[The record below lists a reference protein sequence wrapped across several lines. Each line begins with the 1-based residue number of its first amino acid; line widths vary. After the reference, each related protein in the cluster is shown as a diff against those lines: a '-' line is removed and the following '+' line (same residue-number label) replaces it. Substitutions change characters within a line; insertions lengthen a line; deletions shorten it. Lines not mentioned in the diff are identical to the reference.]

1 MSISQHGAE
10 RVITYEAV
18 QGSREFGQVRRRFRR
33 FAVPTVAAFLCWY
46 FLYVLLAAFAPGFMA
61 TPVIGS
67 INVGLILGVLQI
79 LSTFLVTTLYVRW
92 ARSTLDPMVDRVRE
106 RLEKGGLR

>member
-1 MSISQHGAE
+1 MSISQHGPE

-33 FAVPTVAAFLCWY
+33 FAVPTVIGFLSWY
-46 FLYVLLAAFAPGFMA
+46 FLYVLLAAFAPDLMA
-61 TPVIGS
+61 TPVIGH

-92 ARSTLDPMVDRVRE
+92 ARSTFDPLVDRLRA
-106 RLEKGGLR
+106 RLEHGGLQ